1 MRAKI
6 RSFVFIEICLFF
18 YQRFLPAFLTFAFQ
32 VKRMKNFFFLF
43 ALLFAGNYMLAQDTL
58 RVMHY
63 NLLYYGVVTSW
74 CTNINNNVDDKN
86 MHLRTILDE
95 VQPDIFTVNE
105 ISANEI
111 VQNQLMQNTLNVDG
125 KDYYQKA
132 GVRNQAGSSIV
143 NMLYYDSRKLKLKQQ
158 YTAQQYVR
166 DIDVY
171 ELYYNSVDLALGDT
185 AFVVCVVA
193 HLKAGSDE
201 DDAATRQVQVTSVM
215 QFLEQHYT
223 SENILF
229 MGDFNVYSGAEAA
242 YQTITNYANIDMR
255 FLDPISQNGS
265 WHNNSAFAGIHTQST
280 NTSSNGCASSGGM
293 DDRFDFI
300 LISDEVRFGTNDVRY
315 VTDSYQAFEKDDN
328 RFNGSIVNPANT
340 AVSEEIASALHQMSD
355 HLPVVLD
362 LRVDK
367 VLDLNENWAKPFL
380 AKISPNPAHNRLLLD
395 FYLSRPAGMQVNIF
409 NMQGKL
415 KSSQKFDAIAGKNHF
430 ETNLE
435 QLSAGIYLL
444 QLADGKGNVEV
455 LRLVKTR

>member
-1 MRAKI
+1 MRNI
-6 RSFVFIEICLFF
+6 
-18 YQRFLPAFLTFAFQ
+18 
-32 VKRMKNFFFLF
+32 
-43 ALLFAGNYMLAQDTL
+43 LLFVSIFCIGTLTQAQDTL
-58 RVMHY
+58 KVMHY

-74 CTNINNNVDDKN
+74 CTNNNNNVDDKN
-86 MHLRTILDE
+86 IHLRTILDE

-105 ISANEI
+105 ISANQI
-111 VQNQLMQNTLNVDG
+111 VQNDLMQNTLNVDG

-132 GVRNQAGSSIV
+132 VVSNQAGSSIV

-166 DIDVY
+166 DVDVY
-171 ELYYNSVDLALGDT
+171 ELYYNSADLVLGDT

-193 HLKAGSDE
+193 HLKAGSDA
-201 DDAATRQVQVTSVM
+201 DDAATRNVM
-215 QFLEQHYT
+215 AVDVMEFLEQHYT
-223 SENILF
+223 DENVLF

-265 WHNNSAFAGIHTQST
+265 WHNNLAFAGIHTQST

-300 LISDEVRFGTNDVRY
+300 LISDEVKLGSRSVRY
-315 VTDSYQAFEKDDN
+315 VTNSYQAFGQDGN
-328 RFNGSIVNPANT
+328 RFNGSIINPANT
-340 AVSEEIASALHQMSD
+340 VVSEEIATALHQMSD

-380 AKISPNPAHNRLLLD
+380 AAIHPNPTHEKLALN
-395 FYLSRPAGMQVNIF
+395 FYLSRPARMQMNIF
-409 NMQGKL
+409 TIQGQL
-415 KSSQKFDAIAGKNHF
+415 KIRQEFTATAGKNHF
-430 ETNLE
+430 ETNLQ
-435 QLSAGIYLL
+435 QLPAGIYLL
-444 QLADGKGNVEV
+444 QLVDEKGNVEV
-455 LRLVKTR
+455 LRVVKSR